1 MELAF
6 TEAEPLG
13 RSMTSIDLPTLATI
27 LGTWILVVG
36 TLAFAYWQLRQAQRL
51 HSATTI
57 LELRERWYGPR
68 LRQARRELASWLL
81 KKERGEEVDNWEVG
95 IFFELM
101 GHLTRSGLLEKRMV
115 WNAFGT
121 WVSAYY
127 AYVRAPE
134 DLLSAWRKESND
146 PLIFA
151 EFEWLAGQMTELD
164 RRFLP
169 GRPTVATALEEH
181 RYVLENDSR
190 LDLSSRALE

>member
-1 MELAF
+1 
-6 TEAEPLG
+6 
-13 RSMTSIDLPTLATI
+13 MTTLDLPTLATI

-57 LELRERWYGPR
+57 LELRERYYGPR
-68 LRQARRELASWLL
+68 LRQARKELSTWLL
-81 KKERGEEVDNWEVG
+81 KRDRGEEVENWEVG

-101 GHLTRSGLLEKRMV
+101 GHLTHSGVLERRMV

-121 WVSAYY
+121 WITAYY
-127 AYVRAPE
+127 VYIREPV
-134 DLLSAWRKESND
+134 DLLGQWRSESHD

-151 EFEWLAGQMTELD
+151 EFEWLAKQMIEFD

-169 GRPTVATALEEH
+169 GRPTPASAVEDSRFILESE
-181 RYVLENDSR
+181 SR
-190 LDLSSRALE
+190 LDLSAGALE

>member
-1 MELAF
+1 MA
-6 TEAEPLG
+6 T
-13 RSMTSIDLPTLATI
+13 IDLPTLATI

-57 LELRERWYGPR
+57 LELRERYFGPR
-68 LRQARRELASWLL
+68 LRRARKELATWLL
-81 KKERGEEVDNWEVG
+81 QTDRGEEPENWEVG

-101 GHLTRSGLLEKRMV
+101 GHLTRSGILERRMV

-121 WVSAYY
+121 WITGYY
-127 AYVRAPE
+127 AYLREPE
-134 DLLSAWRKESND
+134 DLLTEWRTASHD

-151 EFEWLAGQMTELD
+151 EFEWLAREMIEFD

-169 GRPTVATALEEH
+169 GNPAPKSALE
-181 RYVLENDSR
+181 DSR
-190 LDLSSRALE
+190 FILESEAHLDLSERALD